1 MILRREKSTLPAARS
16 ILSGPM
22 IGDGYKAVSFIDRAA
37 LVFSLT
43 VMVFNTVCSAAPAGN
58 TEAKADEVN
67 APAKP
72 AKTGNAAT
80 PTPAGKNAMLGK
92 DAFGTIDQKAPLLIK
107 SKSLDLNSK
116 ERTFTYRDELEVQKG
131 DLVITADIVIGTYT
145 EKNEIQKIVCQ
156 NNVVI
161 TRGESLRASSNRA
174 VYFVDRDVIEMTEG
188 PDLIHDGSAL
198 SADKITFYVAEDRS
212 EAEGNVRVKVVG
224 MDELKAGQK

>member
-1 MILRREKSTLPAARS
+1 MVLRGRKS
-16 ILSGPM
+16 ILPVAQSIFRSRIVETG
-22 IGDGYKAVSFIDRAA
+22 IRAA
-37 LVFSLT
+37 TLLFHVVVVFCLT
-43 VMVFNTVCSAAPAGN
+43 VIISGSVSSAAPTGDAQSKGDSSAAKS
-58 TEAKADEVN
+58 AKAQN
-67 APAKP
+67 TSASA
-72 AKTGNAAT
+72 
-80 PTPAGKNAMLGK
+80 PAGKNAMLGK

-116 ERTFTYRDELEVQKG
+116 ERTFTYRDEVEVQKG
-131 DLVITADIVIGTYT
+131 DLVITADLVIGTYT

-161 TRGESLRASSNRA
+161 TRGETLRASSNRA

-224 MDELKAGQK
+224 VDDLKAGQK